1 VNRTSDA
8 STDSHEHRAAPSTAE
23 VIRDHDCH
31 DRSRVILVRQIRRR
45 ALLSA
50 LCAGVLSLPLFIA
63 ADGLSQSEH
72 SVTSPA
78 AAVPEPT
85 ELAGTLHFATFV
97 VEEGREVIATG
108 DLKIVCAGSATVA
121 GVITSHP
128 NVTIEIVAAQSI
140 EITGHIQAGEGGP
153 GVGTRGGGRK
163 GGDVRL
169 EANSVAIRGGQVYAG
184 RGGSASA
191 GGSGG
196 KGGSVFITANLLNAD
211 PKSRVRAGDGG
222 AAGMAI
228 SPKAGGRFIDA
239 GNGGD
244 AGDLLIDVVQSGGDQ
259 GDVPGGV
266 TPVVGCCASGSNG
279 PNGVSWPGA
288 NGAPGARG
296 GDGVAIAG
304 RNDGRPGGNGGKGG
318 FGLRFCLTDC
328 RWPEIR
334 IGASRDAARIEARPI
349 RQTEPS
355 LFRG

>member
-1 VNRTSDA
+1 MNRTSDA

-23 VIRDHDCH
+23 VTRDHDCH
-31 DRSRVILVRQIRRR
+31 DRSRVILGRQIRRR

-50 LCAGVLSLPLFIA
+50 LCAGVLSLPMFIA

-244 AGDLLIDVVQSGGDQ
+244 AGDLLIDVVQPGGDQ

-304 RNDGRPGGNGGKGG
+304 RNDDNGGKVG
-318 FGLRFCLTDC
+318 FGFRFCLTDC